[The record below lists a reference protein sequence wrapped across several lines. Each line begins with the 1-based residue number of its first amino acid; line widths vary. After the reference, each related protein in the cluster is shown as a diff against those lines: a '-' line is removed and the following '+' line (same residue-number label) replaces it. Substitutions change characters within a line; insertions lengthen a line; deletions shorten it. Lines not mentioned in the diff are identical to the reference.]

1 MLRQFSCTNFRNIQV
16 ENMELG
22 RINLLIGPNNAG
34 KSNLIRALS
43 FCGNMISAGTSETTG
58 FLSEVQRNGFSEMLK
73 KGGKNSEI
81 RMGWQIALKDQN
93 VNYTLSFDT
102 GKDQKDFR
110 VTNESLDSVE
120 SLPECDHPF
129 NFFRCHQEQAGTG
142 RFSTALKMGQ
152 KNKRATAEVSQ
163 YETVLLQFD
172 KLVIQ
177 NQELLEQPYI
187 RETIFTMLEELRA
200 YLRRFYS
207 YSSSGF
213 DFSAIRQLCSPQ
225 SDGAV
230 LKKDGSNLVNL
241 YERLCT
247 EDKAFAKRF
256 KQKMKSLIPDLTDIR
271 VVKGLDKI
279 GMQLVRQQGKFLL
292 SEVSDGTIEA
302 LLLALLFSMPPGDS
316 PSLLAIDEPEV
327 NLHPA
332 WQKLFARWVQ
342 TSGNIAQCFIS
353 THSPDFL
360 DEFTEGFLEGKVNLY
375 VYDPIGK
382 NSFRALDRERMEEAL
397 EGGWFLGDLYR
408 VNDPAIGGWPW

>member
-152 KNKRATAEVSQ
+152 KNKRVTAEVSQ

-225 SDGAV
+225 SGGAV

-360 DEFTEGFLEGKVNLY
+360 DEFTEGFLGGKVNLY

>member
-1 MLRQFSCTNFRNIQV
+1 
-16 ENMELG
+16 MELG

-152 KNKRATAEVSQ
+152 KNKRVTAEVSQ

-225 SDGAV
+225 SGGAV

-360 DEFTEGFLEGKVNLY
+360 DEFTEGFLGGKVNLY